1 MEGNCSA
8 CEHPLQ
14 ERPTTQ
20 LLCGHSYHT
29 QCFLTNLA
37 VAENIW
43 DVHCVTCH
51 GGLLPDFEHE
61 HQDVEEEEE
70 EEEQEDNNDAGTYA
84 AEEERL
90 LNLYDT
96 NETFRKD
103 IKKYVVA
110 LRGAAKPRT
119 AFRKLA
125 ATKKAELAPV
135 WAQIKAQHE
144 GLYNVKKDELLQ
156 SQEYKTFRSADARI
170 NRLYSF
176 LRQRYNVT
184 GWGLRCLRTK
194 PGCRSIR
201 RHLSWRNSPR
211 YIVRRTL
218 RLRLPYY

>member
-14 ERPTTQ
+14 ERPITQ

-29 QCFLTNLA
+29 QCFFTNLA
-37 VAENIW
+37 VTENVW
-43 DVHCVTCH
+43 DTVCVTCH
-51 GGLLPDFEHE
+51 TALLPDFEHE

-70 EEEQEDNNDAGTYA
+70 QEDNDDAGTYA

-96 NETFRKD
+96 NEAFRKD
-103 IKKYVVA
+103 IKKYVTA

-125 ATKKAELAPV
+125 ATKKAEVALT
-135 WAQIKAQHE
+135 WAQIKAQYE

-156 SQEYKTFRSADARI
+156 SQEYKAFRSSDARI
-170 NRLYSF
+170 TRLF
-176 LRQRYNVT
+176 TNLRDRYNLT
-184 GWGLRCLRTK
+184 GWGIRALRVK
-194 PGCRSIR
+194 PGCKSIR
-201 RHLSWRNSPR
+201 RHYRWRESPR
-211 YIVRRTL
+211 YIMRRAL
-218 RLRLPYY
+218 RLRFSCY